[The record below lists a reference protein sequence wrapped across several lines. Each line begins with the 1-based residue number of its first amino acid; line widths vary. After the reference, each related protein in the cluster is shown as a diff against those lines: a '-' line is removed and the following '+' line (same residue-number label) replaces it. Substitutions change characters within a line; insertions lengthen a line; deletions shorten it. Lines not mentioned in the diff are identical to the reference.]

1 MKQKFPKIPL
11 RYRRVLLASL
21 FGFVL
26 VSGLYFVTWKMGQDD
41 YCYTTHSTTSK
52 PPEKLETAQDF
63 FDQGNY
69 DYDVGNCAKAAAGYS
84 YAVSKNP
91 KFAEAYNN
99 RAYTYMRM
107 HNYEMALP
115 DLDKAIELRPDY
127 VNALRNRADLLTFYL
142 KGSTRS
148 GVPDYDK
155 VIALG
160 QSKGTSVCGHR
171 AMAMHHKIVLF
182 AFWNFLTKPAGS
194 GC

>member
-1 MKQKFPKIPL
+1 MKIKIPRPPL
-11 RYRRVLLASL
+11 RYKRVLIASL
-21 FGFVL
+21 MGFLVL
-26 VSGLYFVTWKMGQDD
+26 SGTYLTLWRMGQDTH
-41 YCYTTHSTTSK
+41 CYTKHETDTK
-52 PPEKLETAQDF
+52 PPEKVSTAQEF
-63 FDQGNY
+63 FDQANY
-69 DYDVGNCAKAAAGYS
+69 DFDIGSCAKATIEYGIAIKTY
-84 YAVSKNP
+84 P
-91 KFAEAYNN
+91 EFAEAYNN

-107 HNYEMALP
+107 QNYPMALA

-127 VNALRNRADLLTFYL
+127 VNALRNRGDLLTFYL

-171 AMAMHHKIVLF
+171 AMALHHHIVFF
-182 AFWNFLTKPAGS
+182 ALWNFLTKPEGS